1 MSVFPIS
8 ITKSTFRYTGGG
20 SDKEYHTVLITQSGR
35 AGKHGLGITRWGKTG
50 TWGQMDFHPGTAV
63 AVADTIVAKE
73 KEKRRKGYET
83 ISTKT
88 ILAKSPDE
96 FQAALGAGY
105 YFKLGEHLEFICP
118 GADAKGVKAEAPIEW
133 EEKPGGKFK
142 PKERPPKLVE
152 EEKQSP
158 DQAYA
163 DNPLYGAF

>member
-20 SDKEYHTVLITQSGR
+20 SDKEYHTVLITQRGPGLR
-35 AGKHGLGITRWGKTG
+35 GLGITRWGKTG
-50 TWGQMDFHPGTAV
+50 TWGQMDFHPGAAAV
-63 AVADTIVAKE
+63 VAPTIVAKE

-88 ILAKSPDE
+88 VFATNADE
-96 FQAALGAGY
+96 FQAVLGAGY

-118 GADAKGVKAEAPIEW
+118 GADAKGVKSEAPIEW
-133 EEKPGGKFK
+133 VEKPGGKFK

-152 EEKQSP
+152 EEKKSP
-158 DQAYA
+158 DQAYV